1 MNTFS
6 KVQNSV
12 VFLYTNNENA
22 EKEIRKIIPYI
33 KSQKKKTYG
42 QGMVAHIYNPS
53 YLGGR
58 ERRITVQGQP
68 RQKVSEIYLQ
78 IKQGMMTHS
87 YGLNYS
93 GGRGRRITVGGW
105 PKQKHEALPK
115 KKN

>member
-68 RQKVSEIYLQ
+68 RQKVSEILSSNQARYDDTFLWPQ
-78 IKQGMMTHS
+78 
-87 YGLNYS
+87 LF
-93 GGRGRRITVGGW
+93 RR
-105 PKQKHEALPK
+105 QR
-115 KKN
+115 